1 MPFNNPAT
9 TIRAYISML
18 KYSSPFYLVKNFWK
32 DAIVLSL
39 ILVALTTWLQR
50 DMLTKD
56 SQVQNLILPSLS
68 GKPQGILHPEK
79 HTLVYFFAP
88 WCSICK
94 LSMGNLKS
102 VDSNIN
108 TVAIALDYQHV
119 DEVTQFINN
128 IEVDVPVLLGNN
140 PLASTFQ
147 VSAYPSYYIIDKQG
161 KVLDRSMGYSSLAG
175 LLWRTS
181 QI

>member
-1 MPFNNPAT
+1 
-9 TIRAYISML
+9 ML
-18 KYSSPFYLVKNFWK
+18 KYLSPLYLVKNFWK
-32 DAIVLSL
+32 DTIILTLIV
-39 ILVALTTWLQR
+39 VALTTWLQR
-50 DMLTKD
+50 DMLTED

-68 GKPQGILHPEK
+68 GNSQGILHPTK

-102 VDSNIN
+102 VDASIN

-119 DEVTQFINN
+119 DEVSQFINH
-128 IEVDVPVLLGNN
+128 IEIDAPVLLGNN
-140 PLASTFQ
+140 QLASYFQ
-147 VSAYPSYYIIDKQG
+147 VSAYPSYYIIDEQG